1 MLPALLNSFVRRTRR
16 GLRKLPK
23 AASAVAHSIKK
34 KMGDRSPTPFDDDSS
49 GGCFAKAL
57 EARGISYEYL
67 HRHQTPIGSTPH
79 RKYLVFRVNGVAHY
93 FSHGSLLVGNTDGSV
108 GPSVNGAIGPLL
120 AQKDL
125 TNSVLRGHGFSV
137 PEGLAFHRDST
148 DEACGYFAA
157 LAATAARGVC
167 VKPANGRK
175 GHKVHVGLRD
185 LPSFRSAF
193 ELVAKHYER
202 VLIEETVEGTVL
214 SLLLPRRARD
224 RNSLRVACQ
233 CRGRWSSLHC
243 GPGATQEPDACGHA
257 FAPADQGQAT
267 RGTDVSG
274 ERDGNEYDSAS
285 RRDRMARPNIQSA
298 SRRRHDRR
306 HGYGTSLLYR
316 YRGTGRPTV
325 SRPDPLWRRCCDRG
339 CIGGG
344 DGIKPSFSRTER
356 RSGFR
361 RPSPP
366 AGGKFSRRGR
376 GHR

>member
-1 MLPALLNSFVRRTRR
+1 M
-16 GLRKLPK
+16 
-23 AASAVAHSIKK
+23 AHSIKK

-67 HRHQTPIGSTPH
+67 HRHQTPIGSMPH

-193 ELVAKHYER
+193 KLVAKHYER
-202 VLIEETVEGTVL
+202 VLIEETVEGAVYRFFCL
-214 SLLLPRRARD
+214 AGRAIAIRYGLPANVEGD
-224 RNSLRVACQ
+224 GVHSI
-233 CRGRWSSLHC
+233 
-243 GPGATQEPDACGHA
+243 
-257 FAPADQGQAT
+257 ADLVQLKNRT
-267 RGTDVSG
+267 
-274 ERDGNEYDSAS
+274 SA
-285 RRDRMARPNIQSA
+285 DTP
-298 SRRRHDRR
+298 SRRRIRVKQPEER
-306 HGYGTSLLYR
+306 MLVEKGMAMSTIPRAGEIVWLGRTSNLHQ
-316 YRGTGRPTV
+316 GADTIDATDTV
-325 SRPDPLWRRCCDRG
+325 HPSYIAIVEQAVQRFPGLTLCGADVVIADASVAATASNHHFLELNDDPGFAAHHHPLVGNSRDVAGAIVEYLMLRDPG
-339 CIGGG
+339 
-344 DGIKPSFSRTER
+344 
-356 RSGFR
+356 
-361 RPSPP
+361 
-366 AGGKFSRRGR
+366 
-376 GHR
+376 